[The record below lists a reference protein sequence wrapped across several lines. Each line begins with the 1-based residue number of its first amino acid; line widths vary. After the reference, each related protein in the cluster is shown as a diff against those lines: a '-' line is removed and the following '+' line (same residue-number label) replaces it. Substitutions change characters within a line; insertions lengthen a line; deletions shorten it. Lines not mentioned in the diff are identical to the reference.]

1 MTETS
6 YITVPDVVRNF
17 FSKFPLHTYPAEDV
31 TLYSGGDIQKPT
43 LWILPPKFDNTLLSS
58 DVECLKWQAYIAL
71 RGLKDVKVRWDIS
84 PEGGVD
90 GHLPT
95 LVTKMNGKAEVVGS
109 SAIPGWVDGVLSQ
122 KEEEG
127 LEGYKDSA
135 AKDESRAWVSLLE
148 GTVHSAFLLANP
160 TPLSL
165 LSLLLYTPHPHL
177 GKSSPQA
184 PQSISTHISPPP
196 APLSG
201 FTSVFPL
208 YGERVSFASVQ
219 AQYHDAITALSDRLG
234 NDVWFLGS
242 SQPTALDALLFAYLH
257 CLLNSPDIV
266 RLDVARRTNLV
277 EWERRVQARVK
288 EAFVKE

>member
-43 LWILPPKFDNTLLSS
+43 LWILPPRFDNTLLSS

-95 LVTKMNGKAEVVGS
+95 LVTKENGKAEVVGS

-148 GTVHSAFLLANP
+148 GTVHSAFV
-160 TPLSL
+160 
-165 LSLLLYTPHPHL
+165 
-177 GKSSPQA
+177 
-184 PQSISTHISPPP
+184 SILI
-196 APLSG
+196 
-201 FTSVFPL
+201 FP
-208 YGERVSFASVQ
+208 SCFF
-219 AQYHDAITALSDRLG
+219 
-234 NDVWFLGS
+234 FLN
-242 SQPTALDALLFAYLH
+242 FH
-257 CLLNSPDIV
+257 
-266 RLDVARRTNLV
+266 
-277 EWERRVQARVK
+277 
-288 EAFVKE
+288 